1 MFVFAQRA
9 SSVVLCLCGVF
20 FWADRITAQEA
31 IQRLPGDV
39 NALLVIDV
47 AAAYQSPLA
56 QQDQW
61 AKKVA
66 TSFLAQEVFLPPSA
80 KRVTVGAQL
89 DLNDFLSCTR
99 QHVILEVKAGNDLA
113 GVAALTGGEVEA
125 VGDRRGL
132 AINGG
137 RYIVEAAPH
146 VWMMAQPGGRQA
158 SLRWA
163 RSVASQESQLSP
175 FLTAAA
181 QMVTAQRPIVLALD
195 LTEAVP
201 LAAAKAVLEDL
212 PGKPLKG
219 ASLDAAATVLAG
231 AQGIVVKIH
240 LGTKRT
246 AQVRVAFARSALPL
260 AAVGMPLAEA
270 VLQQW
275 GASLEDSKAWTA
287 QVDGHD
293 IVFDGE
299 LSATGMKR
307 LISIVQPSVI
317 PLTEGKGTAND
328 GTAIVAASQKY
339 LRSVRHELDSLE
351 ATLKRTRDNHAL
363 WFERS
368 GKAIDGLPL
377 KNVDPDLQVYGARVS
392 SSLRYQAQAER
403 MSNVRMGTRLAE
415 SKANTFYSGV
425 GPYGEVYANYSP
437 GNAPAINAE
446 QIEASR
452 SVRFSEW
459 KHIEDGMTEIRRKLT
474 QKYNEEF

>member
-1 MFVFAQRA
+1 MLTSTGRMSRMAICLFTGLMLAQGA
-9 SSVVLCLCGVF
+9 
-20 FWADRITAQEA
+20 TAQEA
-31 IQRLPGDV
+31 IRFLPGDV

-47 AAAYQSPLA
+47 AAVYQSPLA
-56 QQDQW
+56 QEEQW

-80 KRVTVGAQL
+80 KRITVGAQL
-89 DLNDFLSCTR
+89 DLNDYLTSTR
-99 QHVILEVKAGNDLA
+99 QQVVLEVKAGTDLA
-113 GVAALTGGEVEA
+113 GVATLTGGELEA
-125 VGDRRGL
+125 VGERSGL

-137 RYIVEAAPH
+137 RYVVEAAPQ
-146 VWMMAQPGGRQA
+146 VWLMAQPGGRQA

-163 RSVASQESQLSP
+163 RSGAKAESQLPS
-175 FLTAAA
+175 FLESAAK
-181 QMVTAQRPIVLALD
+181 MVTAQRPIIVALD

-201 LAAAKAVLEDL
+201 LNAAKAVLQDL

-219 ASLDAAATVLAG
+219 SDLDVAAAVLSQ
-231 AQGIVVKIH
+231 AQGIVCKIH
-240 LGTKRT
+240 LGTKRM
-246 AQVRVAFARSALPL
+246 AQIRVEFGRSALPL

-275 GASLEDSKAWTA
+275 GASLEDSKAWNA
-287 QVDGHD
+287 KVDGHAL
-293 IVFDGE
+293 VFEGE

-307 LISIVQPSVI
+307 VISIVQPSMI
-317 PLTEGKGTAND
+317 PLQDGGNSAND
-328 GTAIVAASQKY
+328 GAAVVAASQKY

-368 GKAIDGLPL
+368 GKAIDGLPM

-403 MSNVRMGTRLAE
+403 MSNIHAGTRLAE
-415 SKANTFYSGV
+415 TKANTFYSGV
-425 GPYGEVYANYSP
+425 GPYGEVYANYST

-446 QIEASR
+446 ENESAR

-459 KHIEDGMTEIRRKLT
+459 KQIEDGMAEVRRKLT
-474 QKYNEEF
+474 QKYNAEF